1 MIRFVSRVRLLALGV
16 LVAASIPL
24 SALSSIQS
32 PVNAGGSSGTC
43 PSAPTQLAN
52 SSFED
57 PTIPS
62 NSYRIQSQ
70 NNVPGWA
77 TTATTGNI
85 EQWASV
91 FQGVSAKEGRQFAEL
106 NADAVGALYQ
116 DLPTTPG
123 QKLVWSLYHRARQGT
138 DTMYVDIGDPG
149 TTGSRQATLTDNVS
163 SGWVLHTGTYTVP
176 AGQTL
181 TRFAFASGPTG
192 SGNPT
197 VGNFLDDVQFG
208 SPSCVVATKS
218 VSPTSGTAVNPG
230 SVLTYSYSL
239 TNQGGSST
247 QALSVT
253 DVLPANVTYVA
264 GSGGANSSY
273 NAATRTLTLTPK
285 GATGTPGVL
294 EAGQTTQVSFQVT
307 VNTAAAGTSLLNT
320 GSVTET
326 DGYGESSTFSTNTT
340 STPVNAAADL
350 SITKSFSPDSV
361 IGAPPGTTTMTLTAE
376 NAGPS
381 EATNVVVT
389 DTFPIGLTLIAAP
402 AGCVLS
408 NGTYTCLVPENLG
421 VGVQWQFDFVGVSP
435 TGGSGVVTNSASVNS
450 DTFDPNFGNNTAT
463 AGLTVNAAVNNLT
476 ISKTLNSQS
485 STISA
490 GEAVAFGFTVVNGG
504 QQTLHNVVLTDS
516 IPTGFTPTCPTVA
529 VVVSCVIGSTS
540 ITITLQNLDP
550 GDGEGF
556 VVAESTDPSMTPTTA
571 TDSASA
577 TSLSP
582 TDVVVDSNTATAS
595 VDVIND
601 PELLITKSVTSTPSA
616 GQPVNYQVVFTSL
629 GPSTANNVV
638 VVDTLPSNLT
648 ASELAGVIPSDCSL
662 SGYEITCRI
671 GTLAP
676 DSPVTFNFQVPL
688 PPGGGTFVNSVSG
701 SADNSQTVNASATT
715 TVAAEPFLA
724 VSKSVSPTTAKVG
737 DVVTYTLGVSNT
749 GLGIAH
755 GVVVDDNAISNGLQL
770 LSSTAEPGTF
780 DLTTGTWT
788 VGTLAPGASSTISV
802 KAKVLQAGLLSNT
815 VLAVASDPVGTAP
828 SKSVTAVLV
837 STPAT
842 QLAYTGG
849 SLQLM
854 WSAGLVLGGL
864 GIGLFL
870 FTRLR
875 RSATR

>member
-52 SSFED
+52 SSFEE
-57 PTIPS
+57 PILPS
-62 NSYRIQSQ
+62 NSYKIQSQ

-163 SGWVLHTGTYTVP
+163 SGWVRHTGTYVVP
-176 AGQTL
+176 AGQTI
-181 TRFAFASGPTG
+181 TRFAFVSGPTG

-197 VGNFLDDVQFG
+197 VGNFLDDIQFG

-218 VSPTSGTAVNPG
+218 VSPASGTAVNPG

-285 GATGTPGVL
+285 GVTGTPGVL

-350 SITKSFSPDSV
+350 SITKSFSPDAV
-361 IGAPPGTTTMTLTAE
+361 TAHLGTTTMTLTAE

-389 DTFPIGLTLIAAP
+389 DTFPAELTLITAP
-402 AGCVLS
+402 AGCDLS
-408 NGTYTCLVPENLG
+408 DRTYTCRVTGNLG
-421 VGVQWQFDFVGVSP
+421 VGVGWVFDFGGISP
-435 TGGSGVVTNSASVNS
+435 TSGTGVVTNSASVNS
-450 DTFDPNFGNNTAT
+450 GTFDPNFGNNTAT
-463 AGLTVNAAVNNLT
+463 AELKVNAPVNNLT

-490 GEAVAFGFTVVNGG
+490 GEAVAFGFTVFNGG
-504 QQTLHNVVLTDS
+504 QETLHSVVLTDS

-529 VVVSCVIGSTS
+529 VVVSCVIGGSL
-540 ITITLQNLDP
+540 ITITLQDLNP

-556 VVAESTDPSMTPTTA
+556 VLAESTDPSMTPTTA

-577 TSLSP
+577 TSLSQ
-582 TDVVVDSNTATAS
+582 TGGDVNSNTASAS

-601 PELLITKSVTSTPSA
+601 PELLITKNVTSTPSA
-616 GQPVNYQVVFTSL
+616 GQPVNYQVVITSL

-770 LSSTAEPGTF
+770 LSSTAEPGSF

-842 QLAYTGG
+842 QLASTGG

-854 WSAGLVLGGL
+854 GSAGLVLGGL

>member
-52 SSFED
+52 SSFEE
-57 PTIPS
+57 PILPS
-62 NSYRIQSQ
+62 NSYKIQSQ

-163 SGWVLHTGTYTVP
+163 SGWVRHTGTYVVP
-176 AGQTL
+176 AGQTI
-181 TRFAFASGPTG
+181 TRFAFVSGPTG

-197 VGNFLDDVQFG
+197 VGNFLDDIQFG

-218 VSPTSGTAVNPG
+218 VSPASGTAVNPG

-285 GATGTPGVL
+285 GVTGTPGVL

-350 SITKSFSPDSV
+350 SITKSFSPDAV
-361 IGAPPGTTTMTLTAE
+361 TAHLGTTTMTLTAE

-389 DTFPIGLTLIAAP
+389 DTFPAELTLITAP
-402 AGCVLS
+402 AGCDLS
-408 NGTYTCLVPENLG
+408 DRTYTCRVTGNLG
-421 VGVQWQFDFVGVSP
+421 VGVGWVFDFGGISP
-435 TGGSGVVTNSASVNS
+435 TSGTGVVTNSASVNS
-450 DTFDPNFGNNTAT
+450 GTFDPNFGNNTAT
-463 AGLTVNAAVNNLT
+463 AELKVNAPVNNLT

-490 GEAVAFGFTVVNGG
+490 GEAVAFGFTVFNGG
-504 QQTLHNVVLTDS
+504 QETLHSVVLTDS

-529 VVVSCVIGSTS
+529 VVVSCVIGGSL
-540 ITITLQNLDP
+540 ITITLQDLNP

-556 VVAESTDPSMTPTTA
+556 VLAESTDPSMTPTTA

-577 TSLSP
+577 TSLSQ
-582 TDVVVDSNTATAS
+582 TGGDVNSNTASAS

-601 PELLITKSVTSTPSA
+601 PELLITKNVTSTPSA
-616 GQPVNYQVVFTSL
+616 GQPVNYQVVITSL

-648 ASELAGVIPSDCSL
+648 ATELAGVIPSDCSL

-854 WSAGLVLGGL
+854 GSAGLVLGGL

>member
-52 SSFED
+52 SSFEE
-57 PTIPS
+57 PILPS
-62 NSYRIQSQ
+62 NSYKIQSQ

-163 SGWVLHTGTYTVP
+163 SGWVRHTGTYVVP
-176 AGQTL
+176 AGQTI
-181 TRFAFASGPTG
+181 TRCAFVSGPTG

-197 VGNFLDDVQFG
+197 VGNFLDDIQFG

-218 VSPTSGTAVNPG
+218 VSPASGTAVNPG

-285 GATGTPGVL
+285 GVTGTPGVL

-350 SITKSFSPDSV
+350 SITKSFSPDAV
-361 IGAPPGTTTMTLTAE
+361 TAHLGTTTMTLTAE

-389 DTFPIGLTLIAAP
+389 DTFPAELTLITAP
-402 AGCVLS
+402 AGCDLS
-408 NGTYTCLVPENLG
+408 DRTYTCRVTGNLG
-421 VGVQWQFDFVGVSP
+421 VGVGWVFDFGGISP
-435 TGGSGVVTNSASVNS
+435 TSGTGVVTNSASVNS
-450 DTFDPNFGNNTAT
+450 GTFDPNFGNNTAT
-463 AGLTVNAAVNNLT
+463 AELKVNAPVNNLT

-490 GEAVAFGFTVVNGG
+490 GEAVAFGFTVFNGG
-504 QQTLHNVVLTDS
+504 QETLHSVVLTDS

-529 VVVSCVIGSTS
+529 VVVSCVIGGSL
-540 ITITLQNLDP
+540 ITITLQDLNP

-556 VVAESTDPSMTPTTA
+556 VLAESTDPSMTPTTA

-582 TDVVVDSNTATAS
+582 TDVVVDSNTASAS

-601 PELLITKSVTSTPSA
+601 PELLITKNVTSTPSA
-616 GQPVNYQVVFTSL
+616 GQPVNYQVVITSL

-770 LSSTAEPGTF
+770 LSSTAEPGSF

-842 QLAYTGG
+842 QLASTGG

-854 WSAGLVLGGL
+854 GSAGLVLGGL

>member
-1 MIRFVSRVRLLALGV
+1 
-16 LVAASIPL
+16 
-24 SALSSIQS
+24 
-32 PVNAGGSSGTC
+32 
-43 PSAPTQLAN
+43 
-52 SSFED
+52 
-57 PTIPS
+57 
-62 NSYRIQSQ
+62 
-70 NNVPGWA
+70 VPGWA
-77 TTATTGNI
+77 TTARTGNI

-106 NADAVGALYQ
+106 NADAPGALYQ

-149 TTGSRQATLTDNVS
+149 TTGSRQATLTDNIS
-163 SGWVLHTGTYTVP
+163 SGWVLHTGTYIVP
-176 AGQTL
+176 SGQTI
-181 TRFAFASGPTG
+181 TRFAFVSGPTG
-192 SGNPT
+192 SGNST
-197 VGNFLDDVQFG
+197 IGNFLDDVQFG

-230 SVLTYSYSL
+230 NVLTYSYSL

-247 QALSVT
+247 QALSVS

-273 NAATRTLTLTPK
+273 NAATRTLTLIPK
-285 GATGTPGVL
+285 GIAGTPGIL

-326 DGYGESSTFSTNTT
+326 DGYGESFTFSTNTT
-340 STPVNAAADL
+340 SRLVNASADL
-350 SITKSFSPDSV
+350 SMTKSFSPDSV
-361 IGAPPGTTTMTLTAE
+361 LGAPPGTTKMTLTVA

-381 EATNVVVT
+381 AATNVVVT
-389 DTFPIGLTLIAAP
+389 DTFPAGLTLIAAP
-402 AGCVLS
+402 VGCSLS
-408 NGTYTCLVPENLG
+408 VRTYTCSVTGNLS
-421 VGVQWQFDFVGVSP
+421 VGSQQIFEFDLISP
-435 TGGSGVVTNSASVNS
+435 SIGTGVVTNSASVNS

-463 AGLTVNAAVNNLT
+463 ADLTVNAVVNNLT

-490 GEAVAFGFTVVNGG
+490 GEAVAFGFTVFNGG
-504 QQTLHNVVLTDS
+504 EETLHSVVLTDS
-516 IPTGFTPTCPTVA
+516 IPTGFTPTCPVVA
-529 VVVSCVIGSTS
+529 VVVSCVISGVS
-540 ITITLQNLDP
+540 ITIGLQNLAPDASE
-550 GDGEGF
+550 DF
-556 VVAESTDPSMTPTTA
+556 VVAETTDPSMTPTTA

-582 TDVVVDSNTATAS
+582 TNAVVDSNTATAS

-601 PELLITKSVTSTPSA
+601 PELLITKNVTSTPSA
-616 GQPVNYQVVFTSL
+616 GQPVQYQVVFTSL

-648 ASELAGVIPSDCSL
+648 PAELAGVVPSDCSL
-662 SGYEITCRI
+662 SGYEITCII

-701 SADNSQTVNASATT
+701 SADNSQTVTASTTT

-724 VSKSVSPTTAKVG
+724 VSKSVSPTMAKVG

-749 GLGIAH
+749 GVGAAQ
-755 GVVVDDNAISNGLQL
+755 GVVVDDNAISNGLQF

-788 VGTLAPGASSTISV
+788 VGTLAPGASSTINV

-828 SKSVTAVLV
+828 SKSVTAVLI

-875 RSATR
+875 RLAKR

>member
-52 SSFED
+52 SSFEE
-57 PTIPS
+57 PILPS
-62 NSYRIQSQ
+62 NSYKIQSQ

-163 SGWVLHTGTYTVP
+163 SGWVRHTGTYVVP
-176 AGQTL
+176 AGQTI
-181 TRFAFASGPTG
+181 TRFAFVSGPTG

-197 VGNFLDDVQFG
+197 VGNFLDDIQFG

-285 GATGTPGVL
+285 GVTGTPGVL

-350 SITKSFSPDSV
+350 SITKSFSPDAV
-361 IGAPPGTTTMTLTAE
+361 TAHLGTTTMTLTAE

-389 DTFPIGLTLIAAP
+389 DTFPAELTLITAP
-402 AGCVLS
+402 AGCDLS
-408 NGTYTCLVPENLG
+408 DRTYTCRVTGNLG
-421 VGVQWQFDFVGVSP
+421 VGVGWVFDFGGISP
-435 TGGSGVVTNSASVNS
+435 TSGTGVVTNSASVNS
-450 DTFDPNFGNNTAT
+450 GTFDPNFGNNTAT
-463 AGLTVNAAVNNLT
+463 AELKVNAPVNNLT

-490 GEAVAFGFTVVNGG
+490 GEAVAFGFTVFNGG
-504 QQTLHNVVLTDS
+504 QETLHSVVLTDS

-529 VVVSCVIGSTS
+529 VVVSCVIGGSL
-540 ITITLQNLDP
+540 ITITLQDLNP

-556 VVAESTDPSMTPTTA
+556 VLAESTDPSMTPTTA

-577 TSLSP
+577 TSLSQ
-582 TDVVVDSNTATAS
+582 TGGDVNSNTASAS

-601 PELLITKSVTSTPSA
+601 PELLITKNVTSTPSA
-616 GQPVNYQVVFTSL
+616 GQPVNYQVVITSL

-648 ASELAGVIPSDCSL
+648 ATELAGVIPSDCSL

-770 LSSTAEPGTF
+770 LSSTAEPGSF

-842 QLAYTGG
+842 QLASTGG

-854 WSAGLVLGGL
+854 GSAGLVLGGL

>member
-52 SSFED
+52 SSFEE
-57 PTIPS
+57 PILPS
-62 NSYRIQSQ
+62 NSYKIQSQ

-163 SGWVLHTGTYTVP
+163 SGWVRHTGTYVVP
-176 AGQTL
+176 AGQTI
-181 TRFAFASGPTG
+181 TRFAFVSGPTG

-197 VGNFLDDVQFG
+197 VGNFLDDIQFG

-218 VSPTSGTAVNPG
+218 VSPASGTAVNPG

-285 GATGTPGVL
+285 GVTGTPGVL

-350 SITKSFSPDSV
+350 SITKSFSPDAV
-361 IGAPPGTTTMTLTAE
+361 TAHLGTTTMTLTAE

-389 DTFPIGLTLIAAP
+389 DTFPAELTLITAP
-402 AGCVLS
+402 AGCDLS
-408 NGTYTCLVPENLG
+408 DRTYTCRVTGNLG
-421 VGVQWQFDFVGVSP
+421 VGVGWVFDFGGISP
-435 TGGSGVVTNSASVNS
+435 TSGTGVVTNSASVNS
-450 DTFDPNFGNNTAT
+450 GTFDPNFGNNTAT
-463 AGLTVNAAVNNLT
+463 AELKVNAPVNNLT

-490 GEAVAFGFTVVNGG
+490 GEAVAFGFTVFNGG
-504 QQTLHNVVLTDS
+504 QETLHSVVLTDS

-529 VVVSCVIGSTS
+529 VVVSCVIGGSL
-540 ITITLQNLDP
+540 ITITLQDLNP

-556 VVAESTDPSMTPTTA
+556 VLAESTDPSMTPTTA

-577 TSLSP
+577 TSLSQ
-582 TDVVVDSNTATAS
+582 TGGDVNSNTASAS

-601 PELLITKSVTSTPSA
+601 PELLITKNVTSTPSA
-616 GQPVNYQVVFTSL
+616 GQPVNYQVVITSL

-770 LSSTAEPGTF
+770 LSSTAEPGSF